1 MKFRDEMQNS
11 GRFFAFTLSV
21 NKATSNEQAS
31 LKKTKQTR
39 KVIKKR
45 FAAEARIMFI
55 TVVLLP
61 ALRKEN
67 TKNKFISILLTQNIF
82 WTLHLCRI
90 YEADNKYLQIQ
101 HERLIS
107 DVQYWV
113 WQISWLVF
121 FQKRLLG

>member
-82 WTLHLCRI
+82 
-90 YEADNKYLQIQ
+90 
-101 HERLIS
+101 
-107 DVQYWV
+107 
-113 WQISWLVF
+113 
-121 FQKRLLG
+121 